1 MRVVLATCILLLL
14 APSAAAA
21 GLSLT
26 VTPREG
32 AIYGEEHRFSGRL
45 TGGPR
50 PLPGRIVVLRARPHP
65 YSGAFTPVAETVTD
79 ADGRYSFLQELR
91 RNHQVQVRA
100 PAPPVTPPASAAS
113 SRVARAYVFPAAR
126 LSARTV
132 RPNVVRIT
140 QELTVPRDVVLRAPS
155 RFYLGRAR
163 AATATFVRTAR
174 PRRVRAGRF
183 RVRVTVRVPA
193 AYDGRFSYAACFRA
207 TKGAGLGDPKA
218 GCPRRTFRF

>member
-1 MRVVLATCILLLL
+1 MRVVLSICILLVL

-21 GLSLT
+21 DLSLT

-45 TGGPR
+45 TGGPG

-65 YSGAFTPVAETVTD
+65 FNAAFTPLAQTVTD
-79 ADGRYSFLQELR
+79 ADGRFSFLQELR

-100 PAPPVTPPASAAS
+100 PAAPPASAAS
-113 SRVARAYVFPAAR
+113 SRVSRAYVFPAAR

-163 AATATFVRTAR
+163 AATATFVRSAR

-183 RVRVTVRVPA
+183 RVRVTVRVPV

-207 TKGAGLGDPKA
+207 TKGVGLGDPKA
-218 GCPRRTFRF
+218 SCPRRTFRF